1 MVDPDR
7 SHQPARPTPSER
19 DVVDLRSLDEQPIA
33 ETVRTVLESAAD
45 VIFSD
50 GVSAEF
56 LDQWTFETTQLL
68 ETRARAA
75 AEATARKGAKRTQ
88 RPVSAGRR

>member
-1 MVDPDR
+1 
-7 SHQPARPTPSER
+7 
-19 DVVDLRSLDEQPIA
+19 
-33 ETVRTVLESAAD
+33 VRTVLESAAD

-56 LDQWTFETTQLL
+56 LDQWTFETVQLL
-68 ETRARAA
+68 ESRARSAA
-75 AEATARKGAKRTQ
+75 AARTR